1 MSISNLY
8 WGNDRPAGSGAWRR
22 WLWGIVLLLMA
33 GGAGLWLWWEWR
45 QEHLPL
51 AAEADACTAELVQP
65 RGSLAEEEQRAEKV
79 YRQAAPSVVHV
90 TRWLTLGRDWQ
101 TLNLIKISEGMGS
114 GVIWDEEG
122 HIVTNDHVVAGASSV
137 ISVTLADHSTWPAK
151 VLARFPRKD
160 LAVLKIDA
168 PADKLQPIP
177 LGSAR
182 DLQVGQSAYA
192 LGNPFGL
199 DHSLTAGIIS
209 ALGRELVEM
218 GNIRI
223 RNVIQ
228 TSAAINPGNSGGPLL
243 DSAGRMI
250 GITTAILSR
259 SGTWSGIGFAI
270 PVEEV
275 NQAVTQALRRLR

>member
-1 MSISNLY
+1 MSIPNLY
-8 WGNDRPAGSGAWRR
+8 SGDDRPAGSGAWPQ

-45 QEHLPL
+45 REHPPL
-51 AAEADACTAELVQP
+51 TAEVDGAPTELVQP
-65 RGSLAEEEQRAEKV
+65 RGSLAEEEQRAEQV

-90 TRWLTLGRDWQ
+90 TLLTLGRDWQ
-101 TLNLIKISEGMGS
+101 TLNLIKIPEGMGS
-114 GVIWDEEG
+114 GVIWDKEG
-122 HIVTNDHVVAGASSV
+122 HIVTNDHVVADASFAL
-137 ISVTLADHSTWPAK
+137 SVTLADHSTWPAK
-151 VLARFPRKD
+151 VLARFPQKD
-160 LAVLKIDA
+160 LAVLWISA
-168 PADKLQPIP
+168 PADRLQPIP
-177 LGSAR
+177 LGSAH
-182 DLQVGQSAYA
+182 DLKVGQSAYA